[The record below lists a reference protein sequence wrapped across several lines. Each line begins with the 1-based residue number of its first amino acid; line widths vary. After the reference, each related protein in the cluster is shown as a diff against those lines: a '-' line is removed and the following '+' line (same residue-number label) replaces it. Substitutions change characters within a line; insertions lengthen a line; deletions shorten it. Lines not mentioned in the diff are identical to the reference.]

1 MGFYGNVT
9 YYLSNAFQ
17 SLVYQNSNMTSTISP
32 PASPAA
38 EYTTTPRSRNDR
50 SILAQ
55 GNKWLVF
62 AADSNSANNNTINI
76 YHATYSGNSEPSELE
91 VGITASETNLVSPDF
106 GSIITIPTITFDN
119 AGHII
124 NGSVANVKLP
134 VPAGAEDLNN
144 IKNRIATLEEYLTGS
159 HGEDGSGS
167 GSSETPVPDVSND
180 NTYSARI
187 GTLEKIT
194 EEWERKKG
202 AGYESDPMERYREEK
217 GIGSTLHEIMEMI
230 GTRSSTTIT
239 DNNQQKTVYVPVSS
253 NFSNDSLLGKT
264 DTAIALARAQSG
276 NISSNRGYLIDI
288 YNYLNSIGA
297 GLSVPPPISN

>member
-17 SLVYQNSNMTSTISP
+17 SLVYQNGNMHSNTSP
-32 PASPAA
+32 PAQPAA

-55 GNKWLVF
+55 GNKWIVF
-62 AADSNSANNNTINI
+62 ASDSNSANNNIINI
-76 YHATYSGNSEPSELE
+76 YHQTYSGNVEPSELN
-91 VGITASETNLVSPDF
+91 VAITTSDDNVITPDF
-106 GSIITIPTITFDN
+106 GSIITIPTIAFDN
-119 AGHII
+119 AGHIVS
-124 NGSVANVKLP
+124 GELANVQLP
-134 VPAGAEDLNN
+134 VPAGAEDLNS
-144 IKNRIATLEEYLTGS
+144 IKNRIATLEEYLTGV

-167 GSSETPVPDVSND
+167 GSSETPVPEVNTE
-180 NTYSARI
+180 NTYGSRI
-187 GTLEKIT
+187 GALERVT

-230 GTRSSTTIT
+230 GTRTSTTVT
-239 DNNQQKTVYVPVSS
+239 DNSQQKTVYIPVTS
-253 NFSNDSLLGKT
+253 NFSNDSLIGKT